1 MPISSRPCPCG
12 APAVTSLRP
21 SRLATRVAG
30 APAALPGTVI
40 PAGGITSLF
49 ADAAL
54 MASVPNAAAAANA
67 APMPQAKRRLVML
80 VM

>member
-1 MPISSRPCPCG
+1 M
-12 APAVTSLRP
+12 
-21 SRLATRVAG
+21 
-30 APAALPGTVI
+30 PGTVI

-54 MASVPNAAAAANA
+54 MASVPNAVAAMP
-67 APMPQAKRRLVML
+67 APMPQAKLRFVML